1 MNLQLVQWLNRCQ
14 QIQQKGVG
22 KVVSEQMAENLHE
35 KSNEFRKLSNFF
47 LIKQCVKIIMFI
59 LEASSLSLK
68 NL

>member
-14 QIQQKGVG
+14 QIQQKGVR
-22 KVVSEQMAENLHE
+22 KVVSEQMAENLQE
-35 KSNEFRKLSNFF
+35 KSNEFRKLSIFF
-47 LIKQCVKIIMFI
+47 LIKQCVKIMFI